1 MKDLGKI
8 ALVGLPPALEMA
20 LLQQLGADPDL
31 SVAVVATPSPES
43 APIFADLVIY
53 AGTSRNLPPGVPALP
68 LDTAKAARLGA
79 ILRQAQQMLDEPV
92 LYLDDFPVGPYIFQP
107 QEKALARQ
115 GQQDIALT
123 DKEADILVYL
133 AKRRD
138 AAVSRDELLRHV
150 WRYQE
155 GIDTHTLETHIYR
168 LRQKMEVSAEQ
179 PTLLVTVEGGYRL
192 NL

>member
-1 MKDLGKI
+1 MKEIGKI
-8 ALVGLPPALEMA
+8 SLIGLPPSLEMA
-20 LLQQLGADPDL
+20 LLQQFSADPDL
-31 SVAVVATPSPES
+31 SAAALSDAALP
-43 APIFADLVIY
+43 ADLVIY
-53 AGTSRNLPPGVPALP
+53 AGTAHSLPPGVPALP
-68 LDTAKAARLGA
+68 LDTGKPARLGA

-92 LYLDDFPVGPYIFQP
+92 LYLDEFPIGPYVFQP
-107 QEKALARQ
+107 QDKLLARP
-115 GQQDIALT
+115 GQQDIPLT

-133 AKRRD
+133 AKRGDAVNRD
-138 AAVSRDELLRHV
+138 DLLRHV

-179 PTLLVTVEGGYRL
+179 PSLLVTVDGGYRL

>member
-8 ALVGLPPALEMA
+8 LLKGLPPALEMA
-20 LLQQLGADPDL
+20 LLQQLDANPDV
-31 SVAVVATPSPES
+31 SVVAPAE
-43 APIFADLVIY
+43 APDLVIY
-53 AGTSRNLPPGVPALP
+53 AGSAATLPPGVPALP
-68 LDTAKAARLGA
+68 LETTRTSRLGA

-92 LYLDDFPVGPYIFQP
+92 LYLDEFAIGPYVFQP
-107 QEKALARQ
+107 QEKLLAR
-115 GQQDIALT
+115 GGQDIALT

-133 AKRRD
+133 AKRRGD
-138 AAVSRDELLRHV
+138 AVSRDDLLRHV

-168 LRQKMEVSAEQ
+168 LRQKMEVSAEE
-179 PTLLVTVEGGYRL
+179 PALLVTVDGGYRL